1 MRSQLQPRASGRRTA
16 GRAQRD
22 HILDPYHEQ
31 HKPPQP
37 AACPQCAAVYHRG
50 RWQWGQP
57 PEGAYE
63 HLCPACRRIREHLP
77 AGTVTLHS
85 LPPRLK
91 DQVTGL
97 ARNEEEAEKREHPL
111 NRIVTMEETGK
122 DLVITTTDIH
132 LPRRIGEAL
141 KRAYH
146 GQLAMHFDDSAYFIR
161 VEWHPPS

>member
-1 MRSQLQPRASGRRTA
+1 MSNISL
-16 GRAQRD
+16 
-22 HILDPYHEQ
+22 
-31 HKPPQP
+31 PQP

-146 GQLAMHFDDSAYFIR
+146 GQLDMHFDDSAYFIR